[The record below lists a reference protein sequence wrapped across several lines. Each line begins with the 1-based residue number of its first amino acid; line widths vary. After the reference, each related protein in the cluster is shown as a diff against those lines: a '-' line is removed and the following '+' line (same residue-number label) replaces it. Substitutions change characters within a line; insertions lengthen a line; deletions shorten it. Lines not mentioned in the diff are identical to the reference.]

1 MPRPEFFP
9 SARGGPKPKPKPRRV
24 RFRSRFGP
32 SMTERAYGEKPRR
45 GRKTTARRW
54 PNVDSPAVLVTF
66 PPLSRAGWQK
76 RALSKEKARRARA
89 HLLSGNTRR
98 ATHATARQRGP
109 FGNPP
114 RAPLPTP
121 LGARAFR
128 SVRGRGSGT
137 ESRRFGVRGR
147 EHPAHLHFDMLACFA
162 RGSGLDCRGGK
173 RQRIRLRME
182 GHHSYLANAS
192 PGTAKRARGR
202 GGLDGALPECVFLA
216 STAFPRF
223 FPASDSREPPPVPS
237 PHRRRRAGVREARD
251 AEGTPAH
258 EVRASPTRKRSRR
271 AHAPPSVD
279 ATVRGMPNAFAFI
292 PFDTFAE
299 RHLRVGRRARAEH
312 RARPAR
318 RESKRAPLRPSLS
331 RARI

>member
-1 MPRPEFFP
+1 MCVAQETSSLF
-9 SARGGPKPKPKPRRV
+9 
-24 RFRSRFGP
+24 
-32 SMTERAYGEKPRR
+32 E
-45 GRKTTARRW
+45 TTAFRF
-54 PNVDSPAVLVTF
+54 PNVESPAVLVTF
-66 PPLSRAGWQK
+66 PPLSVLGWQK
-76 RALSKEKARRARA
+76 RALLLKKKYDTRAA
-89 HLLSGNTRR
+89 HLLSGTTRR
-98 ATHATARQRGP
+98 ATHATAREARLVREPAARATPNAARSSSVSIG
-109 FGNPP
+109 P
-114 RAPLPTP
+114 RARLGNRKPTFRR
-121 LGARAFR
+121 ARAR
-128 SVRGRGSGT
+128 T
-137 ESRRFGVRGR
+137 
-147 EHPAHLHFDMLACFA
+147 PQTAHLHFDMLACFA

-237 PHRRRRAGVREARD
+237 PNRGRRAGVRAARD

-292 PFDTFAE
+292 SFIFFVSRNKWIISGT
-299 RHLRVGRRARAEH
+299 

-318 RESKRAPLRPSLS
+318 RESKRAPLRPPLA

>member
-1 MPRPEFFP
+1 MAERRVPRRPRHLPSPFRAGLAKKGAFVEEKVRHARRASSERHHAPRDARDRP
-9 SARGGPKPKPKPRRV
+9 SARLVREPAARATPNAARSSSVSIGPRARLGNRKP
-24 RFRSRFGP
+24 
-32 SMTERAYGEKPRR
+32 
-45 GRKTTARRW
+45 
-54 PNVDSPAVLVTF
+54 TF
-66 PPLSRAGWQK
+66 
-76 RALSKEKARRARA
+76 RRARA
-89 HLLSGNTRR
+89 R
-98 ATHATARQRGP
+98 
-109 FGNPP
+109 
-114 RAPLPTP
+114 TP
-121 LGARAFR
+121 Q
-128 SVRGRGSGT
+128 T
-137 ESRRFGVRGR
+137 
-147 EHPAHLHFDMLACFA
+147 AHLHFDMLACFA

-237 PHRRRRAGVREARD
+237 PHRGRRAGVRAARD

-279 ATVRGMPNAFAFI
+279 RRS
-292 PFDTFAE
+292 AE
-299 RHLRVGRRARAEH
+299 RIRLHFVYFFLFLEINGSYPEH

-318 RESKRAPLRPSLS
+318 RESKRAPLRPSLA